1 MLCHFKLPMQVD
13 FLASVETPIV
23 TAGSEE
29 APEAIVMLTPYLA
42 ADQKKPALPHAAAS
56 PACGVVLR
64 QRRQKYNETKIPRRF
79 PE

>member
-42 ADQKKPALPHAAAS
+42 ADRKKPAQTT
-56 PACGVVLR
+56 C
-64 QRRQKYNETKIPRRF
+64 RRLAGMWRRVATTTA
-79 PE
+79 EI